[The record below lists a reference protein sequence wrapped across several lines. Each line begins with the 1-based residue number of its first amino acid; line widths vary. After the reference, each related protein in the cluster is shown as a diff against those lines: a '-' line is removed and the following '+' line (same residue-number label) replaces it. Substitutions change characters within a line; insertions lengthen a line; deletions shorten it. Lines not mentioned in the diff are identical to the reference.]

1 MEQIIVVINA
11 LTFILFAASLGVV
24 IARIKGG
31 HLPVDTGILL
41 SLMVFSLMF
50 INCSNVLE
58 HLGVT
63 ALFDYYEDFFDI
75 LVPLLFIIFLDSIRL
90 HGDIERRAANERDL
104 GAMLEERNE
113 LLKEIHHRVKNN
125 LQLVISLISLQRRH
139 QPLDEKLEQVLQL
152 TENRIFSMAAVH
164 ETVYQSRSYTSIPAG
179 GLIRSIASQTFQNVK
194 GARRGMIGMVYEID
208 DGVAIRLE
216 TAVPLGLLVNELVSN
231 AFRHAFVGR
240 EQGTVSLRILRDGV
254 MVLLEVKDDGIGMPA
269 AENGGKG
276 NGATLGSILI
286 SNLVDQIRGTM
297 ETVVDRGTT
306 IIVRFPM

>member
-11 LTFILFAASLGVV
+11 LTFILFTASLGVV

-179 GLIRSIASQTFQNVK
+179 GFIRSIASQTFQNVK

-240 EQGTVSLRILRDGV
+240 EQGTVSLRVLRDGA
-254 MVLLEVKDDGIGMPA
+254 MILLEVKDDGIGMPA
-269 AENGGKG
+269 AENGGNT
-276 NGATLGSILI
+276 NGATLGSVLI

-297 ETVVDRGTT
+297 DTAVGGGTKIT
-306 IIVRFPM
+306 ITFPR